1 MSLKGHYYKVSYCG
15 RDSRFRLFPAQIRMY
30 AANASIPTS
39 GIWRRSG
46 CQKLAAKPQYQ
57 PAESLSRLSIPIL
70 SLHRMNYALCQKDWH
85 YVASKPQE
93 LPSGWIPLRIG

>member
-1 MSLKGHYYKVSYCG
+1 MSLKEHYYKVSYCG

-70 SLHRMNYALCQKDWH
+70 MTTTGKTVTHQTWMFF
-85 YVASKPQE
+85 
-93 LPSGWIPLRIG
+93 